1 MPDPRNIT
9 GKPTMMDVARRAGVS
24 GMTVSRVMNGGDQ
37 VSEARQLA
45 VHRAAE
51 ELGYSLNRA
60 ARALALAKSE
70 GDDSNEARA
79 SEVFGQDAI
88 DNSMRLASI
97 AMRLGGALFRAFAA
111 SEFISGKDLN
121 LQLEREGLDSAHA
134 TTLLLRSA
142 FIMHNKEALFF
153 LTANGAQFRHKA
165 TVAILAGAGIMDM
178 FGMRETWPEAD
189 RQLQRVENAAL
200 PKRPRGS
207 TRDARD
213 PRQSRTSERR
223 LP

>member
-1 MPDPRNIT
+1 MP

-70 GDDSNEARA
+70 SEENSEARA

-97 AMRLGGALFRAFAA
+97 AMRLGCALFRAFAA
-111 SEFISGKDLN
+111 SEFISGKELSA
-121 LQLEREGLDSAHA
+121 QLEREGLDSAHA

-142 FIMHNKEALFF
+142 FIMHNREALFF

-178 FGMRETWPEAD
+178 FGMRESWPDAD
-189 RQLQRVENAAL
+189 RQLHQVENAAL
-200 PKRPRGS
+200 PTRSRGS
-207 TRDARD
+207 VRNISN
-213 PRQSRTSERR
+213 PRRSPMSERR
-223 LP
+223 IP